1 MIEVNNVSMRFNMA
15 KEKHE
20 SLKEYFLAAVQ
31 GKLQFEEFYA
41 LRDVSLTVHKGEFHG
56 IIGLNGSGK
65 STLLK
70 VISGVFKPT
79 AGNVVVHGSIA
90 PLIELGAGFDMD
102 LTARENIYLNGTVL
116 DGTGLTW
123 SMVWICGLCA
133 VIALAVGL
141 FVFRRQQDKFVLHI

>member
-1 MIEVNNVSMRFNMA
+1 MKMIEVNNVSMRFNMA

-65 STLLK
+65 STLMNIIGALDR
-70 VISGVFKPT
+70 PT
-79 AGNVVVHGSIA
+79 
-90 PLIELGAGFDMD
+90 E
-102 LTARENIYLNGTVL
+102 GTYVL
-116 DGTGLTW
+116 DGVDGGQ
-123 SMVWICGLCA
+123 CGGA
-133 VIALAVGL
+133 
-141 FVFRRQQDKFVLHI
+141 RQHRAAH

>member
-1 MIEVNNVSMRFNMA
+1 MKMIEVNNVSMRFNMA

-102 LTARENIYLNGTVL
+102 LTARENIYLLSLIHIAEPTRLGMI
-116 DGTGLTW
+116 
-123 SMVWICGLCA
+123 SYA
-133 VIALAVGL
+133 VFCFKKKKI
-141 FVFRRQQDKFVLHI
+141 RHR